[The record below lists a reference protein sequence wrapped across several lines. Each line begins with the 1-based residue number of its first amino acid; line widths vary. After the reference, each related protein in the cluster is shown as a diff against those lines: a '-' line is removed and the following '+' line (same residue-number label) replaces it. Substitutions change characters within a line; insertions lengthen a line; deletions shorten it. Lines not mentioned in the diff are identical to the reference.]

1 VDGQRS
7 QEVPNSLAKDTG
19 LGQFHIKL
27 CKIPLYFLR
36 RYLFMNKLGIG
47 SLRHDI
53 SLCILIV
60 GKG

>member
-1 VDGQRS
+1 MDGQRS
-7 QEVPNSLAKDTG
+7 QEVSNSLAKDTG

-36 RYLFMNKLGIG
+36 CYLFMNKLGIG

>member
-1 VDGQRS
+1 MDRQRS

-36 RYLFMNKLGIG
+36 CCLFMNKLGNG
-47 SLRHDI
+47 SLCHDI
-53 SLCILIV
+53 YLCILIV

>member
-7 QEVPNSLAKDTG
+7 QEVPSSLAKDTG

-27 CKIPLYFLR
+27 CKIPLYLPR
-36 RYLFMNKLGIG
+36 SYLFVDKLGNG
-47 SLRHDI
+47 SLSHDI